1 KEPEGSSLMNLF
13 EQEMS
18 ELRSSMN
25 SVQTKEHAIAKKMQH
40 VNKNFQ
46 TISDTWKES
55 LDKINSEIA
64 NLKSESKNMH
74 SKISSEINAVEEGVK
89 DLTKKLEDLK
99 LSTKQNTRAIQ
110 QQEKADLKRLE
121 KQLELN
127 ARTILN
133 LEDHQND
140 LIAKDTV
147 LMEKLTEYDTK
158 LKECQEQL
166 PIIDNGIHSIL
177 KVSSEFLSTE
187 KKIEDLTFLM
197 FNLEDSMLK
206 VINNIQEI
214 KTQLEASESDDM
226 VKCEK
231 TELRNNPEQSCFSC
245 TAFSGKWRVMVTL
258 PVTVTLHLYLL
269 CLHKLAPAYCRPVT
283 QSEVSNN

>member
-245 TAFSGKWRVMVTL
+245 TLVLNYQRK
-258 PVTVTLHLYLL
+258 
-269 CLHKLAPAYCRPVT
+269 
-283 QSEVSNN
+283 